1 MTRFAGPMTLGQPT
15 GPARQQVLK
24 PPRSSSPLGDEYG
37 EIEYGGLPASV
48 RCNVRQSN
56 TALDNAVAFIVMP
69 EFQRS
74 NATPNARGGVRDAE
88 KGNRAGLTR
97 LGPRRRLNYFVGQ
110 AWEDNS
116 RFTFRVDKAA
126 FPTVTAFADEWLRP
140 CGRRTN
146 PDWVDDCGGGGRAQ
160 GLAAPMPDRRD
171 ENRAAHR
178 WTSLC
183 CGSDRWRRDQI
194 TELPCSAR

>member
-24 PPRSSSPLGDEYG
+24 PPRPPSPLGDEYG

-48 RCNVRQSN
+48 RCNVRKSN

-74 NATPNARGGVRDAE
+74 NAT
-88 KGNRAGLTR
+88 RAGLTR

-126 FPTVTAFADEWLRP
+126 FPTVTAFADEWL
-140 CGRRTN
+140 
-146 PDWVDDCGGGGRAQ
+146 
-160 GLAAPMPDRRD
+160 
-171 ENRAAHR
+171 
-178 WTSLC
+178 
-183 CGSDRWRRDQI
+183 
-194 TELPCSAR
+194 